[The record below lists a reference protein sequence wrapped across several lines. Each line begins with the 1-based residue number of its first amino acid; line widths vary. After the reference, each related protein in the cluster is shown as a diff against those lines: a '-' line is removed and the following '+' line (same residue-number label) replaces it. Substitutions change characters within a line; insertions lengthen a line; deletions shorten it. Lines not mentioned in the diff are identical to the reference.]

1 MPLRSEG
8 APGDV
13 GHDRFIDI
21 GDALLIERC
30 TVGLAN
36 PFFSG

>member
-1 MPLRSEG
+1 MPSCYEG

-13 GHDRFIDI
+13 GHNRFIDI
-21 GDALLIERC
+21 GDALLITRC

-36 PFFSG
+36 PFFPG